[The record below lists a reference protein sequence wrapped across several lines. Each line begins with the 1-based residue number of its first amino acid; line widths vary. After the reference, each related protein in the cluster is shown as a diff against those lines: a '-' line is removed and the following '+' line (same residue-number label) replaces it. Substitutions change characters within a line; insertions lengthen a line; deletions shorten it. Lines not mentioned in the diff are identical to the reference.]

1 MKYEQKPNTGVL
13 FQSEKKSDRHPD
25 YTGNLKLDDGE
36 YLLSAWFKDG
46 KRGKFLSLS
55 VKKKELQSNVSNH
68 EVQSVSTS
76 SNDLPF

>member
-13 FQSEKKSDRHPD
+13 FTAEKKSDKHPD
-25 YTGNLKLDDGE
+25 YTGSLKLSDGE

-55 VKKKELQSNVSNH
+55 VKKKE
-68 EVQSVSTS
+68 EGTIKTAGVQNT
-76 SNDLPF
+76 NDLPF